1 MTIIVEDLHDGVVK
15 GIEFES
21 VSKDLADAVTM
32 LLKECANDD
41 SMIAYGEFEREVG
54 DYGNHQ

>member
-1 MTIIVEDLHDGVVK
+1 MIVIIEDKHDGVVK

-21 VSKDLADAVTM
+21 VSKDLADAVIM

-41 SMIAYGEFEREVG
+41 SMITYGEFERRCDDEN
-54 DYGNHQ
+54 D